1 MEHNEKYWN
10 ILQQINDW
18 VKYSETKASIIL
30 TVHGIII
37 TVIYSNSENVYD
49 ALNNSQILFYFT
61 IPYALLCILSI
72 FFSFKCVNPRLK
84 KKNPKSF
91 IYFGHIAEKFTDF
104 QDYHSKS
111 KLIIED
117 QDEFEKQISEQIYVN
132 SSIAWKK
139 FVNVTWS
146 LRFFIAST
154 TILILTVFI
163 YLLLNIK

>member
-1 MEHNEKYWN
+1 MEDNEKYWN

-37 TVIYSNSENVYD
+37 TVIYSNAENVYN
-49 ALNNSQILFYFT
+49 ALNNSQTLFYFT
-61 IPYALLCILSI
+61 LAFALLCILSI
-72 FFSFKCVNPRLK
+72 FFAFKCVNPRLK
-84 KKNPKSF
+84 NKNPKSI
-91 IYFGHIAEKFTDF
+91 IYFGHIAKKFTDF
-104 QDYHSKS
+104 QDYYSVSKP
-111 KLIIED
+111 IISN
-117 QDEFEKQISEQIYVN
+117 QNEFEKQISEQIHVN

-154 TILILTVFI
+154 TLLILSVLY
-163 YLLLNIK
+163 YLLSNLK